1 MLCSMLR
8 DSQINRVT
16 MLLLPVGVMEP
27 FLIFDRV
34 TFEYEQGE
42 GPAILA
48 LEDVSLQ
55 ISQGEFV
62 AVVGANGSG
71 KSTFARLT
79 NGLLIPRSGAVRVAN
94 LDTRRIENRAKIPAA
109 VGMVFQFPEDQIIST
124 TVEEDTA
131 FGPANLALQ
140 PEEIRSRVEQAL
152 KDVGLWEM
160 RRRPPH
166 LLSAG
171 QTQRLALAGVLAMR
185 PSCIVFDEASTMLDP
200 SGRRSLMESMRRL
213 HDEGTTVIFI
223 THFMEEAAQA
233 DRMIVF
239 DRGRV
244 AVDGPP
250 VDIFSDPD
258 RLAGLK
264 LGLPAAVRVADA
276 LRPYL
281 GEIPHGLLTLPALF
295 SALPPYRGGNTPAP
309 EERLQAERLPA
320 LAGSNSLIAVN
331 DLGHTYLRGTPLAQ
345 RALDGVSLQVPAGRA
360 HGLLGMTGSGKS
372 TLLQH
377 LNGLLRPQEGQVRV
391 AEFDLNDPQIDRRN
405 VVRRAGLVF
414 QNPETQFF
422 EHYAG
427 DEIAFGPR
435 QLGVE
440 NLAERVRWAMEQV
453 GLDFAG
459 YKDRTLFSLSG
470 GERRKVA
477 LASTL
482 ALQPSILL
490 LDEPTAGLDPFSR
503 WDLLEKLLQM
513 QAEGMTLV
521 LSSHQMEDMA
531 VLAQDLTVFNR
542 GRNVTTGAAA
552 DVFSQTGLLR
562 ENGLEPPAAVQA
574 AAELR
579 QKGWP
584 VSKDVL
590 TVEQLEGQVK
600 KAVQAGR
607 TGER

>member
-1 MLCSMLR
+1 
-8 DSQINRVT
+8 

-27 FLIFDRV
+27 FLVFDRV
-34 TFEYEQGE
+34 TFAYEQGE
-42 GPAILA
+42 GPAIPA

-71 KSTFARLT
+71 KSTFARLI
-79 NGLLIPRSGAVRVAN
+79 NGLLIPRSGTVRVAS
-94 LDTRRIENRAKIPAA
+94 LDTRRIENRAQIAAA

-124 TVEEDTA
+124 TVEEDTT

-140 PEEIRSRVEQAL
+140 PDEIRSRVERAL

-200 SGRRSLMESMRRL
+200 SGRRSLMESMHRL
-213 HDEGTTVIFI
+213 HNEGTTIIFI

-244 AVDGPP
+244 AADGSP

-264 LGLPAAVRVADA
+264 LGLPAAVRIVDA

-281 GEIPHGLLTLPALF
+281 GEFPHGLLTLPALF
-295 SALPPYRGGNTPAP
+295 SALPPYRDGVTPAQD
-309 EERLQAERLPA
+309 ERLQAERLPA
-320 LAGSNSLIAVN
+320 SAESNSLIAVEE
-331 DLGHTYLRGTPLAQ
+331 LRHTYLRGTPLAH
-345 RALDGVSLQVPAGRA
+345 RALDGVSLHVPAGRA

-377 LNGLLRPQEGQVRV
+377 LNGLLRPQEGRVRV

-405 VVRRAGLVF
+405 VVRRVGLVF

-422 EHYAG
+422 ERYAG

-542 GRNVTTGAAA
+542 GRDVTTGSTAE
-552 DVFSQTGLLR
+552 VFSQAGLLR

-579 QKGWP
+579 RKGWP
-584 VSKDVL
+584 VSEDVL
-590 TVEQLEGQVK
+590 TVEQLEEQVK
-600 KAVQAGR
+600 KAVQVGR
-607 TGER
+607 AGER